1 MRSATHRQR
10 WGTRGPTLSWVSRCA
25 PAACGEGVTL
35 RSPCPCCWRCS
46 TTHLLH
52 PHTLCVRYVRAR
64 ALLRAF
70 GTCAR
75 ASRSGAARARAP
87 LHHVS
92 EALKPALQ
100 NGGQRLQ
107 GFNAES
113 SIYNSSIVS
122 AKLRICQVQGGNSGV
137 RYWYYVPYQ
146 YRYRTGTVRNWYRYR
161 YGTT

>member
-10 WGTRGPTLSWVSRCA
+10 WGTRGLALSWVSRCA

-46 TTHLLH
+46 TTHLPLLALLH
-52 PHTLCVRYVRAR
+52 PHTPSCSVRSVRAR
-64 ALLRAF
+64 ARRAPVQ
-70 GTCAR
+70 R
-75 ASRSGAARARAP
+75 ARAR
-87 LHHVS
+87 HCTTCI

-113 SIYNSSIVS
+113 RIYNTSIVS

-137 RYWYYVPYQ
+137 WYWYYVPV
-146 YRYRTGTVRNWYRYR
+146 RYRTVLRTSTVRYWYRYW

>member
-1 MRSATHRQR
+1 MGISV
-10 WGTRGPTLSWVSRCA
+10 SDSRCA

-46 TTHLLH
+46 TTQLPLLALLH
-52 PHTLCVRYVRAR
+52 PHAPSCSVRSVHARARRAPVQRAR
-64 ALLRAF
+64 ARHCT
-70 GTCAR
+70 TCI
-75 ASRSGAARARAP
+75 
-87 LHHVS
+87 
-92 EALKPALQ
+92 EALKPTLR

-137 RYWYYVPYQ
+137 Q
-146 YRYRTGTVRNWYRYR
+146 
-161 YGTT
+161 YGTCTVPRRVLVPVLVWYNVNVNSTSAPHLQM